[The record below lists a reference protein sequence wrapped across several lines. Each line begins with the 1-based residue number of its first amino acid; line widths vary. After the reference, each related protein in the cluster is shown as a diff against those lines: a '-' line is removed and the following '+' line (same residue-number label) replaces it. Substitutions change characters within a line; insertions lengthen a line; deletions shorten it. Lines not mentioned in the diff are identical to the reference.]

1 MYEQALDIL
10 TTYLTDTEVAP
21 LNKRFVEI
29 AKPLCTAIGFYS
41 SDRASASEITC
52 HISGVPA
59 AMLEKMTSEL
69 KSALREIAQGTAKEG
84 ALDMKR
90 MQSVIERDR
99 RQLLATAE
107 TRLTDVLCDPVIT
120 GQSECHV
127 LVLARRT
134 KLIRRLPQTFCT
146 VTSIPSRWRELS
158 RISTNTRS
166 YSPGTPING

>member
-1 MYEQALDIL
+1 MVSEKEVWISKRATDHLLFVQALDIL

-84 ALDMKR
+84 PLDMKR

-120 GQSECHV
+120 GES
-127 LVLARRT
+127 ARG
-134 KLIRRLPQTFCT
+134 FC
-146 VTSIPSRWRELS
+146 PL
-158 RISTNTRS
+158 
-166 YSPGTPING
+166 